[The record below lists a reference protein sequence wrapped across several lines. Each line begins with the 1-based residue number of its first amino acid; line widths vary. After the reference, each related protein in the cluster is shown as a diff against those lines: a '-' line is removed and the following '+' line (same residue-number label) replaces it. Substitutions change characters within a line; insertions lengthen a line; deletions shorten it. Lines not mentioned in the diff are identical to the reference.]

1 MTANQIIVALT
12 PAAAELKAGMRVR
25 VKIANNNTG
34 ATTMTVNAL
43 SAPCKTAAGQDLQ
56 KGMLAVGQIATF
68 VFDGTNWLLTS
79 VWSEKVVF
87 TPIATIGGAAIGSL
101 AMGVWGTHTLSLTS
115 SASMA
120 PVMSGS
126 SFQLPDGKYMFVAGS
141 LGVRHNNVVNATQIA
156 QGIRLTKNGVS
167 VQADLESTYLLA
179 GQDATT
185 YPQFSCVASVVAADV
200 LSVQSYAA
208 VTSPGDFNGANS
220 TGATL
225 TIVRVGN

>member
-1 MTANQIIVALT
+1 M
-12 PAAAELKAGMRVR
+12 
-25 VKIANNNTG
+25 
-34 ATTMTVNAL
+34 
-43 SAPCKTAAGQDLQ
+43 
-56 KGMLAVGQIATF
+56 
-68 VFDGTNWLLTS
+68 
-79 VWSEKVVF
+79 
-87 TPIATIGGAAIGSL
+87 
-101 AMGVWGTHTLSLTS
+101 
-115 SASMA
+115 
-120 PVMSGS
+120 
-126 SFQLPDGKYMFVAGS
+126 
-141 LGVRHNNVVNATQIA
+141 NATQIA

-225 TIVRVGN
+225 TIVRLGN